1 MTTSLLSLQNRHLYY
16 FILTSTS
23 TTPLL
28 WHVDIENHG
37 EQQVGNVAQNHTN
50 PQMNTNEQ

>member
-16 FILTSTS
+16 FILISSS

-37 EQQVGNVAQNHTN
+37 EQRVGNAQNHTN